1 MGIMENT
8 KQVSVKNCIKYIVFA
23 GVIYAVLKV
32 VPTTQLSNIEI
43 SVLICVILLGIFSLD
58 CLTTS
63 NKKKKEDMTN
73 TNMFDLDLD
82 VDLDFNKR
90 ITETTSDVK
99 SNKSSESPVSSVK
112 GVNMEEV
119 RQELRKRNTKLSE
132 TSTEEKP
139 VKSKKESKK
148 VESDSEKQPKKRT
161 KDERKE
167 STKASKK
174 ESSKESKKESSK
186 ESKKESSKES

>member
-73 TNMFDLDLD
+73 TNMF
-82 VDLDFNKR
+82 DLDFNKR

-167 STKASKK
+167 STK
-174 ESSKESKKESSK
+174 
-186 ESKKESSKES
+186 

>member
-63 NKKKKEDMTN
+63 NKKKKEDITN
-73 TNMFDLDLD
+73 TNM

-148 VESDSEKQPKKRT
+148 TES
-161 KDERKE
+161 
-167 STKASKK
+167 
-174 ESSKESKKESSK
+174 
-186 ESKKESSKES
+186 

>member
-161 KDERKE
+161 K
-167 STKASKK
+167 K

-186 ESKKESSKES
+186 ESKKESSKESKK